1 MCYWPLHIPALNP
14 VSRKGAISLL
24 PESAREAPSLGWL
37 RGVSQNVLALFYV
50 LDWAKIYQVAF
61 PSCVQKDMKSMFEVY
76 YHSFIM
82 DHLAR
87 VFNPRMISCLG
98 MRPIQGS
105 GFPPCSA
112 HLAGRPE
119 LNYLFFLL
127 PIASALKEDVLLILK
142 TKMKQT
148 PKLSN
153 LPKQKKKM
161 CLLKRGNYFLLGV
174 KTNKK
179 APNIPKVLGVAMN
192 C

>member
-127 PIASALKEDVLLILK
+127 PIASALKEDVLLILIVLSK
-142 TKMKQT
+142 TFKH
-148 PKLSN
+148 S
-153 LPKQKKKM
+153 
-161 CLLKRGNYFLLGV
+161 V
-174 KTNKK
+174 K
-179 APNIPKVLGVAMN
+179 
-192 C
+192 